1 MRIERWYWL
10 VVFCLVSL
18 SIHALLGLSS
28 RAYTFHYPV
37 LAAQNEIEV
46 TLTPGKEKK
55 PAPPLPTPKPEPR
68 VHITTA
74 PIKATP
80 IKEDAVKVEKQDVPA
95 VQITRKIAT
104 EHVRLKP
111 MDESKILAPIKQA
124 TEPVGLPD
132 TEKLQNEAP
141 PLLGN
146 PDAPSRYASPR
157 IASASRALTVP
168 KEVAGG
174 SPSPDKTLTGKGGAS
189 GPEAPPEET
198 LFTGGGAGG
207 NNLPKAPAKI
217 GGGGGSAIL
226 SVENP
231 LAKEA
236 IPEDKPGLEPGTGGG
251 IGSGAGGG
259 VGFRAGKGIGTRR
272 EGRDALATLSSK
284 SGSGIGAGTG
294 SNIGTNAPGG
304 GKGTGAEQ
312 PGTGGEGTGYGRG
325 KGIEIGSSSRGE
337 SGGLNRGIPFG
348 DITGML
354 ARGKPT
360 GSGSGETRG
369 GVFGQSPTIRGGGN
383 SPIHIIYLL
392 DTSGSMKDGGKIY
405 KAKDALCKALI
416 ELRPS
421 DTFNIM
427 NFDRI
432 AHPFMPDMLAATTEN
447 KLKAFQ
453 FVNNLRLNPYTNVS
467 DAVDHA
473 LAEPTVTN
481 IFILSDGE
489 PNTGISKFMDLRVF
503 IKEKNTRH
511 VQINTL
517 ALGLGE
523 RFDGMRLLKSIA
535 EDNDGQYG
543 YVNLLNDTAQ
553 PGR

>member
-1 MRIERWYWL
+1 MRTERWYFL
-10 VVFCLVSL
+10 VIFCLVSL
-18 SIHALLGLSS
+18 SIHALLELSS
-28 RAYTFHYPV
+28 RGYGFHYPV

-46 TLTPGKEKK
+46 TLTPGTLDK
-55 PAPPLPTPKPEPR
+55 PAPPVVNPKAEAR
-68 VHITTA
+68 V
-74 PIKATP
+74 PIKPARITQQTV
-80 IKEDAVKVEKQDVPA
+80 KEDAVPDETKEIPVKQV
-95 VQITRKIAT
+95 TRNT
-104 EHVRLKP
+104 TTDRVRLKP
-111 MDESKILAPIKQA
+111 IEENKVIAPITKSKN
-124 TEPVGLPD
+124 TIGLPD
-132 TEKLQNEAP
+132 EAILEHEAP
-141 PLLGN
+141 PLLGTPN
-146 PDAPSRYASPR
+146 APRRSAAPR
-157 IASASRALTVP
+157 IASNSPALTLP
-168 KEVAGG
+168 KESVGG
-174 SPSPDKTLTGKGGAS
+174 SPAPDPNLTGKGGAA
-189 GPEAPPEET
+189 GPEAPPEGT
-198 LFTGGGAGG
+198 IFTGGGAGG

-236 IPEDKPGLEPGTGGG
+236 IPEDKPGLGPGTGGG
-251 IGSGAGGG
+251 AGTGAGGG
-259 VGFRAGKGIGTRR
+259 AGFRTGKGIGTRR
-272 EGRDALATLSSK
+272 EGRDALATLNSK
-284 SGSGIGAGTG
+284 AGNGIGAGTG
-294 SNIGTNAPGG
+294 SNIGTNTPGG

-325 KGIEIGSSSRGE
+325 KGIEIGASPRGE
-337 SGGLNRGIPFG
+337 TGGLNRGIPFG

-354 ARGKPT
+354 ANGKPT
-360 GSGSGETRG
+360 GSGNGASRG
-369 GVFGQSPTIRGGGN
+369 AVFGQAPTIRGGN
-383 SPIHIIYLL
+383 NAAIHIIYLL
-392 DTSGSMKDGGKIY
+392 DTSGSMKDGGKIV

-432 AHPFMPDMLAATTEN
+432 AHPFMSEMIAATTEN

-453 FVNNLRLNPYTNVS
+453 FVNNLHLNPYTNVS

-481 IFILSDGE
+481 IFLLSDGE

-553 PGR
+553 PGK